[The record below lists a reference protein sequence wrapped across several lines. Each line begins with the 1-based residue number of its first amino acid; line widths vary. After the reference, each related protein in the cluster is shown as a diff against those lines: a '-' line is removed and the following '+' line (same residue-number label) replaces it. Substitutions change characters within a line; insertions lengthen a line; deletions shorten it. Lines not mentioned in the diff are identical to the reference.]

1 LARLS
6 NGLILSRI
14 VTAVNR
20 NDGHLLHIKAP
31 KPFSGSHLM
40 AINAIKGIGPALGAI
55 YMYTTLLRSNRGFNH
70 LQRFQSPSTPVQSHS
85 PGQHDHNRL

>member
-1 LARLS
+1 MYFYQVICSGPSIDARAPEDVEQIHPEQAYHEEPARLARLS

-55 YMYTTLLRSNRGFNH
+55 YM
-70 LQRFQSPSTPVQSHS
+70 
-85 PGQHDHNRL
+85 